1 MSKKTKKHNTDL
13 VPTGRAADIAAQT
26 ASMTL
31 ADKIEYAKLLA
42 DSGMIPEAYRKQPAN
57 VLVAIEHGQ
66 ALGLAPIVAVQQIVV
81 VKGRATM
88 EAKLMITLARKAGH
102 IVRLEGDGEHATCT
116 LILADDPGHPRK
128 VTWTRA
134 TAEAHGLWGQGHW
147 AKDPALMLQYRAAS
161 QAIRLHAPEVLSG
174 VDHTPEE
181 AAEIARR
188 SGASMQVRQV
198 PAAVV
203 AGSERKAPTVRQHMK
218 QLGLTGR
225 DVQEFAGRVLGE
237 EVPVWA
243 KLDEAKRQRV
253 AEGLAR
259 WAYEGADW
267 TITEPVDAEVVDIE
281 TGEVVS

>member
-26 ASMTL
+26 ASMTI

-42 DSGMIPEAYRKQPAN
+42 DSGMIPEEYRKQPAN

-102 IVRLEGDGEHATCT
+102 IVRLEGDAEQATCT
-116 LILADDPGHPRK
+116 LILADDPSYPRR

-188 SGASMQVRQV
+188 STTSTQVRQV
-198 PAAVV
+198 PASVV
-203 AGSERKAPTVRQHMK
+203 TAQEPERPTVQQLMK
-218 QLGLTGR
+218 QLKLSGR
-225 DVQEFAGRVLGE
+225 DVREFAGRVLDMDA
-237 EVPVWA
+237 PTWS
-243 KLDEAKRQRV
+243 KLDETQQRAV
-253 AEGLAR
+253 TEGLAR
-259 WAYEGADW
+259 WADEGTDW
-267 TITEPVDAEVVDIE
+267 TLDAVDAEIVDTE
-281 TGEVVS
+281 TGEVTA

>member
-1 MSKKTKKHNTDL
+1 MSKKTKKRGTDL
-13 VPTGRAADIAAQT
+13 VPTGRAADIATQT
-26 ASMTL
+26 ASMAL
-31 ADKIEYAKLLA
+31 SDKIEYARLLA
-42 DSGMIPEAYRKQPAN
+42 DSGMIPEAYRKKPAN

-81 VKGRATM
+81 VNGRATM

-102 IVRLEGDGEHATCT
+102 IVRLEGDGERGTCT
-116 LILADDPGHPRK
+116 LILADDPSYPRR

-188 SGASMQVRQV
+188 SVGAQVRQV
-198 PAAVV
+198 PAAMVI
-203 AGSERKAPTVRQHMK
+203 GSERKAPTVQQLMK

-237 EVPVWA
+237 PAPAWA
-243 KLDEAKRQRV
+243 KLDEDQRRRV
-253 AEGLAR
+253 VGGLSR
-259 WAYEGADW
+259 WADEGADW
-267 TITEPVDAEVVDIE
+267 TLAEPVDAEVVDIE
-281 TGEVVS
+281 TGEVTP

>member
-26 ASMTL
+26 ASMTI

-42 DSGMIPEAYRKQPAN
+42 DSGMIPEAYRKKPAN

-81 VKGRATM
+81 VNGRATM

-102 IVRLEGDGEHATCT
+102 IVRLEGDAEQATCT
-116 LILADDPGHPRK
+116 LILADDPSYPRK

-134 TAEAHGLWGQGHW
+134 TAEAHGLWGREHW

-188 SGASMQVRQV
+188 STTSTQVRQV
-198 PAAVV
+198 PASVV
-203 AGSERKAPTVRQHMK
+203 TAREQQAPTVQQLMK
-218 QLGLTGR
+218 QLKLSGR
-225 DVQEFAGRVLGE
+225 DVQEFAGRVLGMDA
-237 EVPVWA
+237 PTWS
-243 KLDEAKRQRV
+243 KLDETQQRAV
-253 AEGLAR
+253 IDGLAR
-259 WAYEGADW
+259 WADEGADW
-267 TITEPVDAEVVDIE
+267 TLDAVDAEIVDTE
-281 TGEVVS
+281 TGEVTA